1 VRSPIVSGVRFQV
14 AKLVKVR
21 TELSETI
28 AQRLSQA
35 STEWDLQGEF
45 GLCEETA
52 REIVFLGEKAERE
65 RRGHLWLIGEIQALL
80 KTASGR
86 AAS

>member
-1 VRSPIVSGVRFQV
+1 MQSFNAPDVRFRISRS
-14 AKLVKVR
+14 VKVR

-45 GLCEETA
+45 GLSEDAA
-52 REIVFLGEKAERE
+52 REIVFLGERAERE
-65 RRGHLWLIGEIQALL
+65 RRGHLWLIGEINALL
-80 KTASGR
+80 RTTGGS
-86 AAS
+86 AAK